1 MSVKNKLNYTFRV
14 IKDGK
19 TIDRCQT
26 HSNRRFYNRIR
37 TINWQNNP
45 LKVYLRVS
53 YGRTECNM
61 GCVCNFYNDGWYENR
76 KELMFALEAF
86 AAERLSEIPE

>member
-1 MSVKNKLNYTFRV
+1 MKSQLNYTFRA

-26 HSNRRFYNRIR
+26 HSKRRFMNRIG

-53 YGRTECNM
+53 YGKQECNL
-61 GCVCNFYNDGWYENR
+61 GCICNFYNDGGYETKR
-76 KELMFALEAF
+76 ELLEAI
-86 AAERLSEIPE
+86 AAFTE

>member
-1 MSVKNKLNYTFRV
+1 MKSKLNYAFRV
-14 IKDGK
+14 IKAGK

-26 HSNRRFYNRIR
+26 HSKRRFSNKLG

-53 YGRTECNM
+53 YGKQECNL
-61 GCVCNFYNDGWYENR
+61 GCICNFYNNGEYET
-76 KELMFALEAF
+76 KQDLLEAF
-86 AAERLSEIPE
+86 KAFTE

>member
-1 MSVKNKLNYTFRV
+1 MSMKNKLNYTFRV

-26 HSNRRFYNRIR
+26 HSKRRFSNKLG
-37 TINWQNNP
+37 TINWQNSP

-53 YGRTECNM
+53 YGRRECNL
-61 GCVCNFYNDGWYENR
+61 GCVCNFYNDGEY
-76 KELMFALEAF
+76 KTKGDLLFALYAF
-86 AAERLSEIPE
+86 AEDI

>member
-1 MSVKNKLNYTFRV
+1 MSIKNRLNYTFRV
-14 IKDGK
+14 VKDGK

-37 TINWQNNP
+37 TINWQDSP

-53 YGRTECNM
+53 YGRRECNL
-61 GCVCNFYNDGWYENR
+61 GCMCNFYNDGEYETSQD
-76 KELMFALEAF
+76 LMKALEAF
-86 AAERLSEIPE
+86 TE